1 MPSMMIPVSPKTLMK
16 RLSVVRVEGFDV
28 SVDQSLDFS
37 WWFASHGLTL
47 WIGNFRFPFPLRTSY

>member
-37 WWFASHGLTL
+37 W
-47 WIGNFRFPFPLRTSY
+47 